1 MWQLWWMPCYQNGNA
16 CIQMLLVV
24 VVALPVAEFYS
35 SFLRRGLGLR
45 LVVAAVADCRFGLGF
60 PLGLSPPVTATAA
73 ACGTVAASTAGFDV
87 GVCLVA

>member
-1 MWQLWWMPCYQNGNA
+1 MWQLWWMACYQNGNA

-45 LVVAAVADCRFGLGF
+45 LVVRFGLGF